1 MKSYL
6 SLMKDIL
13 DNGIERGDRT
23 GVGTKAL
30 FAQQLRFDLSES
42 FPAVTTKKLAFR
54 SVVSELLWMLEGSTD
69 ERRLAEIHFGKDRIN
84 LEFKNTIWT
93 ANADTQ
99 GVYLG
104 YSNNIMHKEL
114 GPVYGAQ
121 WRSWGAANGVIDQ
134 IADVIYDLENNPDS
148 RRHIV
153 SAWNVGE
160 LDKMALPPCHCLF
173 QFFVAEGKLHCH
185 LYQRSCDMFLGV
197 PFNIASYSL
206 LTHMIAQIVGL
217 GVGEFI
223 WTGGDCHIYNN
234 HVEQAKEQLSRSPK
248 SAPTLTMPEFTT
260 LEELLE
266 YKPEDFILN
275 DYDPYETIKADMAV

>member
-1 MKSYL
+1 MKNYL
-6 SLMKDIL
+6 DLMKDIL
-13 DNGIERGDRT
+13 DNGTERGDRT

-30 FAQQLRFDLSES
+30 FAQQLRFDLSKS

-69 ERRLAEIHFGKDRIN
+69 ERRLAEIHFSKARIN

-93 ANADTQ
+93 ANADNQ
-99 GVYLG
+99 GKALG

-121 WRSWGAANGVIDQ
+121 WRSWRTANGVIDQ
-134 IADVIYDLENNPDS
+134 IAGVIDSLKNGPDS

-153 SAWNVGE
+153 CAWNVGE

-185 LYQRSCDMFLGV
+185 LYQRSADMFLGV

-217 GVGEFI
+217 NVGEFI

-234 HVEQAKEQLSRSPK
+234 HVDQVNTQLSRSPK
-248 SAPTLTMPEFTT
+248 EEPTLSMPKFTT

-266 YKPEDFILN
+266 YTPEDFVLN
-275 DYDPYETIKADMAV
+275 DYNPYDAIKAKMAV

>member
-1 MKSYL
+1 
-6 SLMKDIL
+6 MKDIL
-13 DNGIERGDRT
+13 DNGVTRGDRT

-69 ERRLAEIHFGKDRIN
+69 ERRLAEIHYGKDRIHI
-84 LEFKNTIWT
+84 ECRNTIWT
-93 ANADTQ
+93 ANADSQ
-99 GVYLG
+99 GKALG
-104 YSNNIMHKEL
+104 YDNNVMHKQL

-121 WRSWGAANGVIDQ
+121 WRSWNADTDVADTVDQIAGVIDSLMS
-134 IADVIYDLENNPDS
+134 DPYG

-173 QFFVAEGKLHCH
+173 QFFVAGGRLHCH
-185 LYQRSCDMFLGV
+185 LYQRSADMFLGV

-217 GVGEFI
+217 NVGEFI

-234 HVEQAKEQLSRSPK
+234 HTEQVKEQLSRSPK
-248 SAPTLTMPEFTT
+248 DAPTLSMPKFTT
-260 LEELLE
+260 LEDLLK
-266 YKPEDFILN
+266 YKPEDFVLN
-275 DYDPYETIKADMAV
+275 DYDPHEAIKAKMAV